1 MPGRFGKRSIV
12 SSLVI
17 AVVLLASTLGAVS
30 YKYLQSQNELPQ
42 VKSHSD
48 IVKQPMQS
56 FADSLETKA
65 PKDLA
70 PYPSA
75 SCPVLASNWISTEN
89 AQPGIAMTPKDW
101 RSLNLQ
107 SAQGSA
113 LWLNKS
119 SGNCGDSV
127 DIHASLYGS
136 GSDTFRTGARS
147 IEALRIGWYQGSGA
161 RQVWSSG
168 PIELKEQ
175 KIQYPKSA
183 TRMIDTKWPTTI
195 KLTLGAQ
202 WVPGFYLFITRSFDG
217 TIENSAPFVLHSPLG
232 SSKLM
237 LMHSFITWNV
247 YNTFG
252 GRSGYFGAGS
262 TKIEQRLNRSRV
274 VSMDR
279 PIVGS
284 GGFSIHRDGISI
296 VQFMEKQ
303 GINYDQF
310 TDLDI
315 DSWPS
320 VIKKYNGLILGGHP
334 EYFTRRIFESLL
346 SARNSG
352 VNIAILGGNTGIWQM
367 RLGPSKT
374 GPNRQISIYRK
385 AIQDPVVDLRLV
397 SIKFADKR
405 LNIPP
410 TLLTGAVAD
419 GVHVYGDL
427 KTVQIPRWLNLPM
440 NSQINGISPDS
451 EVEHVVE
458 SVATPP
464 NIHVLFS
471 GTMHYR
477 DAATVGQ
484 PARPVPQLQSI
495 WFTTP
500 SGAAIFNAGV
510 TTWSCDLIETCAYST
525 VDAASRATM
534 VSVTAQILNL
544 WQTKAVGKTL
554 SK

>member
-1 MPGRFGKRSIV
+1 MAVRFGRKSLI
-12 SSLVI
+12 STLVI
-17 AVVLLASTLGAVS
+17 AIIVLTSTVGVIS
-30 YKYLQSQNELPQ
+30 YKYFQDQRDLPA
-42 VKSHSD
+42 VKSHTD
-48 IVKQPMQS
+48 ILYQPMQS
-56 FADSLETKA
+56 FTDSLATTA
-65 PKDLA
+65 PSDSSQ
-70 PYPSA
+70 YPAA
-75 SCPVLASNWISTEN
+75 SCAALPTNWVANEN

-101 RSLNLQ
+101 RALNLQ
-107 SAQGSA
+107 GAQGSA

-119 SGNCGDSV
+119 SGACGDSI

-136 GSDTFRTGARS
+136 GSDMFRSGTRS

-168 PIELKEQ
+168 PMKLKQQ

-183 TRMIDTKWPTTI
+183 TRMIETRWPTTL

-202 WVPGFYLFITRSFDG
+202 WVPGFYLFVTRSFDG

-237 LMHSFITWNV
+237 LMHSFITWNA

-252 GRSGYFGAGS
+252 GRSAYLGAGS
-262 TKIEQRLNRSRV
+262 TKIEMRNNRSRV
-274 VSMDR
+274 VSLDR

-284 GGFSIHRDGISI
+284 GGFSIHRDGISL

-303 GINYDQF
+303 GVNYDQF

-320 VIKKYNGLILGGHP
+320 VIQSYNGLILGGHP
-334 EYFTRRIFESLL
+334 EYFTRRIFESLI

-352 VNIAILGGNTGIWQM
+352 INIAILGGNTGIWQM
-367 RLGPSKT
+367 RMGASKI
-374 GPNRQISIYRK
+374 GANRRIYIYRT
-385 AIQDPVVDLRLV
+385 ATQDPVVDLRLI
-397 SIKFADKR
+397 SIQFADKR

-410 TLLTGAVAD
+410 TLLTGSLAD

-427 KTVQIPRWLNLPM
+427 KAVKIPKWLKLPV
-440 NSQINGISPDS
+440 NSRINGISPDS
-451 EVEHVVE
+451 EVEHTVKT
-458 SVATPP
+458 VATPP

-477 DAATVGQ
+477 DSPTVGL
-484 PARPVPQLQSI
+484 PPRPVPKLESI

-500 SGAAIFNAGV
+500 SGAAVFNAGV
-510 TTWSCDLIETCAYST
+510 STWSCDLIETCAYST
-525 VDAASRATM
+525 VDGASRAIM
-534 VSVTAQILNL
+534 ASVTAQILNL
-544 WQTKAVGKTL
+544 WQTRAVGKTL
-554 SK
+554 TP

>member
-1 MPGRFGKRSIV
+1 MPGRFGKKSIV

-17 AVVLLASTLGAVS
+17 AVVVLASTLGAVS
-30 YKYLQSQNELPQ
+30 YKYIQSQNDLPQ

-48 IVKQPMQS
+48 IAKQPMQS

-75 SCPVLASNWISTEN
+75 SCPALTPNWISTEN

-119 SGNCGDSV
+119 SGSCGDSV

-136 GSDTFRTGARS
+136 SSDTFRSGARS

-262 TKIEQRLNRSRV
+262 TKVEQRLNRSRV

-320 VIKKYNGLILGGHP
+320 VTKKYNGLILGGHP

-352 VNIAILGGNTGIWQM
+352 VNIAILGGNTAIWQM

-427 KTVQIPRWLNLPM
+427 KSVQIPRWLNLPM

>member
-1 MPGRFGKRSIV
+1 MPGRFGKKSIV
-12 SSLVI
+12 SSLVV
-17 AVVLLASTLGAVS
+17 AVVVLSSTLGAVS
-30 YKYLQSQNELPQ
+30 YKYLQSQNDLPQ

-48 IVKQPMQS
+48 IAKQPMQS

-75 SCPVLASNWISTEN
+75 SCAALTPNWISTEN

-119 SGNCGDSV
+119 SGSCGDSV

-136 GSDTFRTGARS
+136 SSDTFRSGARS

-183 TRMIDTKWPTTI
+183 TRMIYTKWPTTI

-427 KTVQIPRWLNLPM
+427 KTVQVPHWLKLPM

-451 EVEHVVE
+451 EVEHVVK

>member
-1 MPGRFGKRSIV
+1 MPGRFGKKSIV

-17 AVVLLASTLGAVS
+17 AVVVLASTLGAVS
-30 YKYLQSQNELPQ
+30 YKYIQSQNDLPQ

-48 IVKQPMQS
+48 IAKQPMQS

-75 SCPVLASNWISTEN
+75 SCPALTPNWISTEN

-119 SGNCGDSV
+119 SGSCGDSV

-136 GSDTFRTGARS
+136 GSDTFRSGARS

-168 PIELKEQ
+168 PIKLKEE

-262 TKIEQRLNRSRV
+262 TKVEQRLNRSRV

-451 EVEHVVE
+451 EVEHVVG